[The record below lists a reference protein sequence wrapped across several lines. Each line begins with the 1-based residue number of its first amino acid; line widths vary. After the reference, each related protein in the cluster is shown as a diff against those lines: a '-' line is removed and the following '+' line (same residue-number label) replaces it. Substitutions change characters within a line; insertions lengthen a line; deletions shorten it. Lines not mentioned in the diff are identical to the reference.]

1 MPAGRLAGTIASTA
15 RAEAKPP
22 SRQPGGGTPGRAAG
36 PADPEP
42 VHPEAWDREPTNE
55 SPPELSWYTWHRSAR
70 EPASEDAV
78 REAERQ
84 LGGES
89 PVRVPDLLDDG
100 GQWGANRRTTS
111 SGPRRRTI
119 RGWGFG
125 PSSAWDCPKTRGK
138 TSISYGGTTSTATG
152 SRRGPCRSARTT
164 PGTSS

>member
-84 LGGES
+84 LEVSLPSGFRTFLMT
-89 PVRVPDLLDDG
+89 VAN
-100 GQWGANRRTTS
+100 GAQPEDNIFRTT
-111 SGPRRRTI
+111 
-119 RGWGFG
+119 
-125 PSSAWDCPKTRGK
+125 AEDD
-138 TSISYGGTTSTATG
+138 
-152 SRRGPCRSARTT
+152 
-164 PGTSS
+164 PGV